1 MNPEQQEAFLAEKL
15 KEFTD
20 KLQEVAKEVI
30 DDVYCDYLPHVMSDT
45 ECNVSFQVSSV
56 IEDILAG
63 RFTVEGGHIVVGNVR
78 AWLANPFSEIAT
90 TIYMAAQDKIENLT
104 IKELQ
109 TKVERLEQQLIDA
122 YRSYYVLYEN
132 TVQD

>member
-1 MNPEQQEAFLAEKL
+1 MNSEQQEIFLAEKL

-45 ECNVSFQVSSV
+45 ECNVSFQVSSA

-109 TKVERLEQQLIDA
+109 TKVEMLEQQLKE
-122 YRSYYVLYEN
+122 SYYHY
-132 TVQD
+132 

>member
-1 MNPEQQEAFLAEKL
+1 MTTEQQEAFLAEKL

-20 KLQEVAKEVI
+20 KLQEVTKEVI
-30 DDVYCDYLPHVMSDT
+30 SDVYCDYLPHVMSDT
-45 ECNVSFQVSSV
+45 ECNVSFQVSSA

-78 AWLANPFSEIAT
+78 AWLTNPFSEIAT
-90 TIYMAAQDKIENLT
+90 TIYVAAQDKIENLT

-122 YRSYYVLYEN
+122 YRYY
-132 TVQD
+132 

>member
-1 MNPEQQEAFLAEKL
+1 MTPEQQEAFLAEKL

-20 KLQEVAKEVI
+20 KLQEAAKDVI
-30 DDVYCDYLPHVMSDT
+30 SDVYCDYLPHVMSDT
-45 ECNVSFQVSSV
+45 ECNVSFQASSA

-63 RFTVEGGHIVVGNVR
+63 RFTIEGGHIIARGGNVR

-109 TKVERLEQQLIDA
+109 TKVEMLERQLLDA
-122 YRSYYVLYEN
+122 YRSY
-132 TVQD
+132 

>member
-1 MNPEQQEAFLAEKL
+1 MNSEQQEIFLAEKL

-20 KLQEVAKEVI
+20 KLQEVAKDVI
-30 DDVYCDYLPHVMSDT
+30 SDVYCDYLPHVMNDT
-45 ECNVSFQVSSV
+45 ECNVSFQVSSA

-63 RFTVEGGHIVVGNVR
+63 RFTVEDGHIVVGNVR

-109 TKVERLEQQLIDA
+109 TKVEMLERQLKE
-122 YRSYYVLYEN
+122 SYCHY
-132 TVQD
+132 